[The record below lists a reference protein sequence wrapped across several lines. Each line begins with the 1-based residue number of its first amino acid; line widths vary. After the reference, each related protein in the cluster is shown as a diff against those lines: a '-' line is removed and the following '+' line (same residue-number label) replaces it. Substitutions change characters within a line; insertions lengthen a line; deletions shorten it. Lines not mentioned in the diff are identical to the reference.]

1 MIMGCRSG
9 GNASLLGW
17 FEGVG
22 RRYRGIVY
30 SKPSYLARPLV
41 STFDPTTSLASPF
54 VPQMINSTTPL
65 TGPRQLNPFPS
76 VFSTTSVKP
85 ALGLSFTYTS
95 DVTLLLQRTGEV
107 FDQDDRERKDG
118 AGRSVV
124 EVLKNKFGVSRI
136 DPFFIHVEWWRMG

>member
-22 RRYRGIVY
+22 RRHRGVVY
-30 SKPSYLARPLV
+30 SKPHTQFDRFV
-41 STFDPTTSLASPF
+41 STSGPLTSLIPL
-54 VPQMINSTTPL
+54 QMINSTTPL

-85 ALGLSFTYTS
+85 ALGLSFTCTS

-136 DPFFIHVEWWRMG
+136 DPFSIHVEWWRMG

>member
-1 MIMGCRSG
+1 
-9 GNASLLGW
+9 
-17 FEGVG
+17 
-22 RRYRGIVY
+22 
-30 SKPSYLARPLV
+30 
-41 STFDPTTSLASPF
+41 
-54 VPQMINSTTPL
+54 MINSTTPL
-65 TGPRQLNPFPS
+65 TGSRQLNPFPS

-136 DPFFIHVEWWRMG
+136 DPFSIHVEWWRMG

>member
-1 MIMGCRSG
+1 
-9 GNASLLGW
+9 
-17 FEGVG
+17 
-22 RRYRGIVY
+22 
-30 SKPSYLARPLV
+30 
-41 STFDPTTSLASPF
+41 
-54 VPQMINSTTPL
+54 
-65 TGPRQLNPFPS
+65 LNPFPS

-136 DPFFIHVEWWRMG
+136 DPFSIHVEWWRMG